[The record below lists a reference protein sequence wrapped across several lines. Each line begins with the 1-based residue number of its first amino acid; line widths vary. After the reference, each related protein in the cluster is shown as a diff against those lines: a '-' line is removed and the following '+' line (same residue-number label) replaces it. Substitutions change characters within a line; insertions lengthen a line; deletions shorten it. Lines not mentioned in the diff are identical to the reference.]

1 MKGLKTMAW
10 GVLSLAAPHLYA
22 STSQRPNIILI
33 NIDDLG
39 WTDLACNGSGYYE
52 TPHIDKLRS
61 LGIWFSQAYAGASN
75 SAPSRACMLTGQ
87 DSPRHGIYTVGNPDR
102 GKRHRINNGKGR
114 SGRCRPSHNRVFY
127 GYDHLP

>member
-87 DSPRHGIYTVGNPDR
+87 YSPRHGIYTVGNPDR
-102 GKRHRINNGKGR
+102 GNL
-114 SGRCRPSHNRVFY
+114 CRMAFRFLRVFCKKPVTKLFMW
-127 GYDHLP
+127 GNGM

>member
-52 TPHIDKLRS
+52 TPPI
-61 LGIWFSQAYAGASN
+61 
-75 SAPSRACMLTGQ
+75 
-87 DSPRHGIYTVGNPDR
+87 
-102 GKRHRINNGKGR
+102 
-114 SGRCRPSHNRVFY
+114 
-127 GYDHLP
+127 